1 MKVIGLTGNI
11 ASGKSSV
18 SKILKSLGAKVIDM
32 DSLAKDIQK
41 ENYKGVLDKIRENFG
56 DNVFLG
62 GNILNR
68 RALGELVF
76 RDKNLLQKLND
87 IMIPVMTEKLLEELE
102 KAKKDNPK
110 VIVVDAAILI
120 EANWDRFVDEVWVV
134 YIPLELQLERL
145 MEREN
150 IERDLA
156 LERINSQM
164 PIEEKIKKADV
175 VIDNSGNL
183 EELEKKVLELWK
195 ERILPFI

>member
-41 ENYKGVLDKIRENFG
+41 ENYKGVLDKIRETFG
-56 DNVFLG
+56 DNVFLE

-134 YIPLELQLERL
+134 YIPLELQLGRL

>member
-1 MKVIGLTGNI
+1 
-11 ASGKSSV
+11 
-18 SKILKSLGAKVIDM
+18 
-32 DSLAKDIQK
+32 
-41 ENYKGVLDKIRENFG
+41 
-56 DNVFLG
+56 
-62 GNILNR
+62 
-68 RALGELVF
+68 
-76 RDKNLLQKLND
+76 
-87 IMIPVMTEKLLEELE
+87 
-102 KAKKDNPK
+102 
-110 VIVVDAAILI
+110 VDAAILI